1 MLNIVNNHTKIA
13 ENVVIL
19 HHIRSKC
26 VLTQEPHNLNG
37 TNLLSYRLH
46 SLHTDM
52 TANHINNCPIC
63 NGNHLI
69 HKLSYTDNISNQTFD
84 ILQCSDCGM
93 LITQHAP
100 RLSDLSQYHPDKEAA
115 CYKQPQDK
123 VGKWLLRLNNR
134 WNKEQIRIVCEEA
147 DRQSGVLLEMGCKQG
162 RFAGTIRNS
171 GWIAHAVEQDN
182 TAREYANEHFQLQA
196 ESGEV
201 LFNIKPRSYNVV
213 VAWDTLGECIDLHRT
228 IEQLS
233 QLIVSDGTLIIAF
246 HDASCNEAQSLGNNW
261 QGWDA
266 PRKRWHL
273 TPDAFERLAEQHNLT
288 IVNRRNSRLRSFITT
303 LTTLMAINPNKNFFA
318 TLCDSFSRSM
328 KYNNTYYIYTIK
340 RQ

>member
-1 MLNIVNNHTKIA
+1 MCAYTQDSLSQQRNH
-13 ENVVIL
+13 
-19 HHIRSKC
+19 
-26 VLTQEPHNLNG
+26 
-37 TNLLSYRLH
+37 LSQKPYLF
-46 SLHTDM
+46 LTDM
-52 TANHINNCPIC
+52 TANHIKNCPIC

-69 HKLSYTDNISNQTFD
+69 HKLSYTDNISSHTFE

-100 RLSDLSQYHPDKEAA
+100 GLSELSQYYPNKEAA

-123 VGKWLLRLNNR
+123 VGKWLLRLHNR
-134 WNKEQIRIVCEEA
+134 WNKEQVRIVCEEA
-147 DRQSGVLLEMGCKQG
+147 ERQSGVLLEMGCKQG
-162 RFAGTIRNS
+162 HFANTIRNS

-182 TAREYANEHFQLQA
+182 TAREYANDRFQLQA
-196 ESGEV
+196 ESVEV

-213 VAWDTLGECIDLHRT
+213 VAWDTLGESYDLHRT
-228 IEQLS
+228 IEHLS

-246 HDASCNEAQSLGNNW
+246 HDASCNEAKCAGSNW

-273 TPDAFERLAEQHNLT
+273 TPEAFERLAEQHNLVIT
-288 IVNRRNSRLRSFITT
+288 NRRNSLLRSFITT
-303 LTTLMAINPNKNFFA
+303 LTTLMASNPNKKFLA
-318 TLCDSFSRSM
+318 TLCDSFFRSF
-328 KYNNTYYIYTIK
+328 KNSDTYYIYTIQK